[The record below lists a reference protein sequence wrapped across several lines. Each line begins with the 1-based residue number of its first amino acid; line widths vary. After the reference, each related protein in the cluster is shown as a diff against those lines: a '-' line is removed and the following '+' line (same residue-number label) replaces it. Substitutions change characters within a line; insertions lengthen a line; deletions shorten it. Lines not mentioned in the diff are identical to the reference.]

1 MAKRI
6 PASRRSVM
14 ARYPHSAIDVQKSGG
29 LRGDGRRG
37 EVAPDTRLVVGG
49 CANETQKKVIRKTP
63 TVDELA

>member
-1 MAKRI
+1 
-6 PASRRSVM
+6 M